1 MCYNKTNIY
10 RMIYMQRIMQALY
23 GAVNETC
30 KMIRYI
36 QTGI

>member
-1 MCYNKTNIY
+1 
-10 RMIYMQRIMQALY
+10 MIYMQRIMQALY

-36 QTGI
+36 QNYTYCFCSVL

>member
-1 MCYNKTNIY
+1 
-10 RMIYMQRIMQALY
+10 MQRIMQALY